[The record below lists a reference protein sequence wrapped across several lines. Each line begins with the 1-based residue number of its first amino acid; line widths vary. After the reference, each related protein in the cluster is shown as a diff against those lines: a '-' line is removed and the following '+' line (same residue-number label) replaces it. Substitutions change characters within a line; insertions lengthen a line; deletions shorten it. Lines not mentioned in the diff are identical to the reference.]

1 MMSDVLI
8 VHHTH
13 LIYAKP
19 PGPKYFITCPIC
31 FPSLSILRNWRE
43 LSSIE
48 EIMHIYLLLLKV
60 GYINQRKSLSNL
72 CHHVN
77 K

>member
-8 VHHTH
+8 VHYTH

-19 PGPKYFITCPIC
+19 PDPEYFITCPVC
-31 FPSLSILRNWRE
+31 FLSLSILSNWRE
-43 LSSIE
+43 LSSI
-48 EIMHIYLLLLKV
+48 HIYLLLLKV